1 MPGKS
6 YCEAFEVLEQRKE
19 VNTENLSVWSTDPS
33 LSSRIAGSERETLR
47 DSGGREVRVGEMW
60 IWGPLAFTNI
70 IGASH
75 FLSKFSLA
83 ERTKPV
89 PENGRS

>member
-1 MPGKS
+1 M
-6 YCEAFEVLEQRKE
+6 
-19 VNTENLSVWSTDPS
+19 NTENLSVWSTDPS

-47 DSGGREVRVGEMW
+47 DSGGREVRVGDVD
-60 IWGPLAFTNI
+60 L
-70 IGASH
+70 GAPCIYKYHWRLSH
-75 FLSKFSLA
+75 FLSTFSLA